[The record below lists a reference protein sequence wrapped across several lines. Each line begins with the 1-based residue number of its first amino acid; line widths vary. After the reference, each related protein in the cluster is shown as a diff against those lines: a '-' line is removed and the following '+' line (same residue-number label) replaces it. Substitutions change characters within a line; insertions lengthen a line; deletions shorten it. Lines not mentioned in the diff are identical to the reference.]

1 MSPDESERVGRMELG
16 AQMPIWFWGYDVSE
30 LRDWL
35 QGAEAIGY
43 QWLDMPDH
51 VVYAYTL
58 PDRPASRHNDGVPH
72 HEIMTFLAYAAACT
86 SNAALVASVVVAPQR
101 EPVLLAKQAAEVDV
115 LSGGRLRLGLGMG
128 WQEAE
133 FEALGASLRQRPSR
147 MEEAVAVMRA
157 CWSQEPIDF
166 HGRYTTM
173 RRMSMLPKPANA
185 TGPPILFGGTVSVA
199 LERAARLGDGWLAGM
214 AFTPQM
220 APALVSELHGYLR
233 ANGREPHTFP
243 LHATM
248 ALSGD
253 LSALTERCSAFRAA
267 GFTRLGMHIPSVDP
281 SAKIGVDEYL
291 RQLEAVHREVWP
303 VVIAGAAEVQG
314 DVRDNA

>member
-1 MSPDESERVGRMELG
+1 MELG
-16 AQMPIWFWGYDVSE
+16 AQIPIWFWGYSVSE

-35 QGAEAIGY
+35 QGAETIGY

-86 SNAALVASVVVAPQR
+86 SSAALVASVVVAPQR

-133 FEALGASLRQRPSR
+133 FEALGASLHQRPSR

-157 CWSQEPIDF
+157 CWSEEPINFD
-166 HGRYTTM
+166 GRYSIL
-173 RRMSMLPKPANA
+173 RSMSMLPKPATEN
-185 TGPPILFGGTVSVA
+185 GPPILFGGTVPAA
-199 LERAARLGDGWLAGM
+199 LKRAARLGDGWLAGM
-214 AFTPQM
+214 AFTPEL
-220 APALVSELHGYLR
+220 APALVDELHGYLR
-233 ANGREPHTFP
+233 EQDRDPAAFP

-248 ALSGD
+248 SLSSD
-253 LSALTERCSAFRAA
+253 LDALTERCIAFRDA

-281 SAKIGVDEYL
+281 AAKIGVDTYL

-303 VVIAGAAEVQG
+303 VVTDGSPENG
-314 DVRDNA
+314 RTSK

>member
-1 MSPDESERVGRMELG
+1 MELG
-16 AQMPIWFWGYDVSE
+16 AQIPIWFWGYSVSE

-86 SNAALVASVVVAPQR
+86 STAALVASVVVAPQR

-133 FEALGASLRQRPSR
+133 FEALGASLQQRPSR

-157 CWSQEPIDF
+157 CWSQEPINF
-166 HGRYTTM
+166 RGRYSTL
-173 RRMSMLPKPANA
+173 RSMSMLPKPATEN
-185 TGPPILFGGTVSVA
+185 GPPILFGGTVPAA
-199 LERAARLGDGWLAGM
+199 LKRAARLGDGWLAGM
-214 AFTPQM
+214 AFTPEM
-220 APALVSELHGYLR
+220 APPLVDELHGYLR
-233 ANGREPHTFP
+233 DYGRDPAAFP

-248 ALSGD
+248 SLSSD
-253 LSALTERCSAFRAA
+253 LDALTKQCSAFRDT
-267 GFTRLGMHIPSVDP
+267 GFTRLGMHMPSVDP
-281 SAKIGVDEYL
+281 AAKIAVDVYL
-291 RQLEAVHREVWP
+291 RQLEIVHREVWP
-303 VVIAGAAEVQG
+303 AITGGADAT
-314 DVRDNA
+314 DRTS

>member
-1 MSPDESERVGRMELG
+1 
-16 AQMPIWFWGYDVSE
+16 
-30 LRDWL
+30 
-35 QGAEAIGY
+35 
-43 QWLDMPDH
+43 MPDH

-86 SNAALVASVVVAPQR
+86 STAALVASVVVAPQR

-133 FEALGASLRQRPSR
+133 FEALGASLQQRPSR

-157 CWSQEPIDF
+157 CWSQEPINF
-166 HGRYTTM
+166 RGRYSTL
-173 RRMSMLPKPANA
+173 RSMSMLPKPATEN
-185 TGPPILFGGTVSVA
+185 GPPILFGGTVPAA
-199 LERAARLGDGWLAGM
+199 LKRAARLGDGWLAGM
-214 AFTPQM
+214 AFTPEL
-220 APALVSELHGYLR
+220 APPLVDELHGYLR
-233 ANGREPHTFP
+233 DYGRDPAAFP

-248 ALSGD
+248 SLSSD
-253 LSALTERCSAFRAA
+253 LDTLTKQCSAFRDA

-281 SAKIGVDEYL
+281 AAKIAVDVYL
-291 RQLEAVHREVWP
+291 RQLEIVHREVWP
-303 VVIAGAAEVQG
+303 AVTGGADAA
-314 DVRDNA
+314 DRTS